1 MTRPL
6 VRLHMTI
13 GLKSSYPN
21 LQIKE
26 NYKGYAT
33 TEHKSRAVAS
43 HGLYAGGVHAKPSKV
58 MENIY

>member
-1 MTRPL
+1 
-6 VRLHMTI
+6 MTI